1 MVCWFLVAVASLV
14 AVHRLSS
21 CVALAY
27 LPCSMWDLSSLTRDL
42 HWERKV
48 LATGQL
54 GKSQKLLV
62 IEEFNEK

>member
-1 MVCWFLVAVASLV
+1 MQTHLLWCLGAREHVGSVVV
-14 AVHRLSS
+14 MPGLS
-21 CVALAY
+21 CR
-27 LPCSMWDLSSLTRDL
+27 MWDLSSLTRDL